1 MRGHS
6 TTASLP
12 RTPHRFGLSAPSVTQ
27 KFGARPG
34 RAGLAIAG
42 LGAAL
47 ALAACG
53 SGYGPYGP
61 YGFGNPQPGGA
72 SDDSGRLAISWT
84 LNDAPLTQERCQAER
99 IDSMAVQVVSEI
111 DGISSVEFIN
121 VVCALSRYS
130 MEHVPSGPVSVY
142 LNAVHT
148 LNNQRECVRYAA
160 IGHTTATT
168 QYAATPFPVKLL
180 AVTNCP

>member
-1 MRGHS
+1 MRGHL
-6 TTASLP
+6 TTAPLP
-12 RTPHRFGLSAPSVTQ
+12 RTPHHF
-27 KFGARPG
+27 
-34 RAGLAIAG
+34 IAG

-61 YGFGNPQPGGA
+61 YGFGNPQPGGY
-72 SDDSGRLAISWT
+72 SDNNGRLAISWT

-99 IDSMAVQVVSEI
+99 IDSMAVQVVSEA
-111 DGISSVEFIN
+111 DGISSVEFVN

-148 LNNQRECVRYAA
+148 LSSKRECVRYAA
-160 IGHTTATT
+160 IGHTTATA

-180 AVTNCP
+180 AVTDCP

>member
-12 RTPHRFGLSAPSVTQ
+12 RTPHRFGLSALSVTQ

-61 YGFGNPQPGGA
+61 YGLGKPQPGGA

-111 DGISSVEFIN
+111 DGISSVEFIS
-121 VVCALSRYS
+121 VVYALSRYS
-130 MEHVPSGPVSVY
+130 MERVPSGPVSVY
-142 LNAVHT
+142 LGTVHT
-148 LNNQRECVRYAA
+148 RNDQGGCVRYAA
-160 IGHTTATT
+160 IGHATATT
-168 QYAATPFPVKLL
+168 QYAATPFPVELL